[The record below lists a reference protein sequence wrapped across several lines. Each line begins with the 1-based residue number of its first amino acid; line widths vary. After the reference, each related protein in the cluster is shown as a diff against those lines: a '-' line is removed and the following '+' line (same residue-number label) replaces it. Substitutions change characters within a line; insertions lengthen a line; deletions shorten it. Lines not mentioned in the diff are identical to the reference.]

1 MRNDAYL
8 KPKNSVLCM
17 CRGACTC
24 KLRKAQADSKS
35 AATVVANFEAVHG
48 KLET

>member
-8 KPKNSVLCM
+8 KPKSSVRCM
-17 CRGACTC
+17 CRGLHLQIT
-24 KLRKAQADSKS
+24 KAQADSES